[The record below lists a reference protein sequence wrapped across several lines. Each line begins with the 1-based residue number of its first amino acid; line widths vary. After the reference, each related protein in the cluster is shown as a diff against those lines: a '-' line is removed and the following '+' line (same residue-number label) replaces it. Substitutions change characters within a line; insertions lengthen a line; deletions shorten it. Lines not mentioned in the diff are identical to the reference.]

1 MMLRHTREKAG
12 FLHSAEADAESFLLR
27 KRRERTRM
35 RLGEAA
41 VCSLPK
47 GIHAR
52 SSKQLLKK
60 GEFSSSPSGDP
71 GCKPSKNVGRRG
83 AALVDAF

>member
-12 FLHSAEADAESFLLR
+12 FLHAAEADAESFLLR
-27 KRRERTRM
+27 KERERTRM
-35 RLGEAA
+35 RLGEAAAA

-52 SSKQLLKK
+52 SSKQLKTK
-60 GEFSSSPSGDP
+60 GNFRVLQ
-71 GCKPSKNVGRRG
+71 VGIPDVN
-83 AALVDAF
+83 LVKM